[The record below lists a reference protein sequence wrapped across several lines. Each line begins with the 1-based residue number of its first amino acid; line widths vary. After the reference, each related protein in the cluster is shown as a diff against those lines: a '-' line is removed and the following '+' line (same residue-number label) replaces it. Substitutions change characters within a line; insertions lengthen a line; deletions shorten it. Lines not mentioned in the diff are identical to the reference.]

1 MITRLAQHVLVVSA
15 LDARKIRQRRMR
27 KSDRRIRLTRFAQ
40 QTFRC
45 VEAARLET
53 VRREPRDIAPRPAA
67 DVDRR
72 SRPEVP
78 RKERVHVVRRGLLA
92 SLLRVAGRHRRH
104 TSASFVYPSRKLGAL
119 WKNR

>member
-67 DVDRR
+67 DVDRPGLKCRAR
-72 SRPEVP
+72 SAYMSC
-78 RKERVHVVRRGLLA
+78 G
-92 SLLRVAGRHRRH
+92 AGCSRHCF
-104 TSASFVYPSRKLGAL
+104 A
-119 WKNR
+119 